1 MTDMIVDILS
11 NKGFGM
17 PANDYTPNDRYLVKQ
32 AEWSKD
38 AVIYQIN
45 VRQFSQAGTFE
56 AVTQRLAD
64 IQSLGASIIW
74 LMPVHP
80 IGEVHRKGALGSPY
94 SVKDYL
100 AINPE
105 FGDEASF

>member
-11 NKGFGM
+11 NKGFDM
-17 PANDYTPNDRYLVKQ
+17 PANDYAPNDRYLVKQ

-80 IGEVHRKGALGSPY
+80 IGEVHRKGALGRFPLITCMLSRLCR
-94 SVKDYL
+94 S
-100 AINPE
+100 
-105 FGDEASF
+105 